1 MHILF
6 SFGLLFAV
14 CCLLFLR
21 VLYYFIHVLPNV
33 LSISRSQSQ
42 HEVTYV
48 CTQYTVMYKVRL
60 TVHVCFE
67 WNMWHVAC
75 GMALPATLPVS
86 TLSSALVGRL
96 VLVYTRILHLN
107 TKTLKQTMLL
117 FFTISFPFW
126 HGRECL
132 FVHVEQFLKPVCVQM
147 YL

>member
-67 WNMWHVAC
+67 LNMWHVAC
-75 GMALPATLPVS
+75 DMALPATLPLS

-107 TKTLKQTMLL
+107 TKTNHA
-117 FFTISFPFW
+117 SFCSRSNGLSSSVQLHVFQW
-126 HGRECL
+126 H
-132 FVHVEQFLKPVCVQM
+132 FLIPD
-147 YL
+147 